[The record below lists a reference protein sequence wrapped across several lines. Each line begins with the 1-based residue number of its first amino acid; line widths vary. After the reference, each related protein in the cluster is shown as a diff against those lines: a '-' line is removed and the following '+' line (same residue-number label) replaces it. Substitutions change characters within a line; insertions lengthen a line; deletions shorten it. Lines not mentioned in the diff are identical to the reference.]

1 MTSASNSSTANTT
14 IVKGAAA
21 LELARQ
27 GIPVNK
33 YADPTEG
40 ARTGIDA
47 DEAEEIAREDVGLLW
62 VAR

>member
-33 YADPTEG
+33 YAD
-40 ARTGIDA
+40 
-47 DEAEEIAREDVGLLW
+47 EAEEIAREDVGLLW